1 MRCVLGPHSMKRICT
16 RGFKSSSSLREVVI
30 VSAART
36 PFGSF
41 MGPLKDLP
49 ATKLGSITISSA
61 VERAGITPEQIEE
74 VYMGNVLSAG
84 MGQAPARQAALGA
97 GCLDTTPCTTINKV
111 CASGMKSIMLAA
123 QSIAC
128 GARDIMVAGG
138 MESMSNVPMFENRT
152 APVYGNRVVKD
163 GILHD
168 GLTDAYTPGL
178 HMGHCGEDTASTMSI
193 SRDTQ
198 DEYTVRS
205 YNTAAAAYQSGV
217 LRAEIVSVPTPN
229 RKNPDLTVTDDTEY
243 ANVKFDKIPTLRTVF
258 DKAGTITAANSSK
271 LSDGAAACVLMSR
284 DMADKLGVEPLAKIL
299 TMADSAGPPIKFP
312 IAPVRAMELCLENLG
327 ISVEDLQRVEV
338 NEAFAV
344 VAVACQQMLNIPSE
358 IYNPNGGAISLGHP
372 IGASG
377 ARLIGTMAHTMKSG
391 DKGLTG
397 ICNGGGGASAVII
410 EKF

>member
-1 MRCVLGPHSMKRICT
+1 MRGVLTPNSMRKISM
-16 RGFKSSSSLREVVI
+16 RGFKSSSGLREVVI
-30 VSAART
+30 VSSART

-41 MGPLKDLP
+41 MGPLKDIP
-49 ATKLGSITISSA
+49 ATKLGSMCIA
-61 VERAGITPEQIEE
+61 AAAERAGISPEQIEE

-97 GCLDTTPCTTINKV
+97 GCLETTPCTTINKV
-111 CASGMKSIMLAA
+111 CASGMKSVMLAA

-128 GARDIMVAGG
+128 GAREVMVAGG
-138 MESMSNVPMFENRT
+138 MESMSNVPMFESRSS
-152 APVYGNRVVKD
+152 PIYGNRVVKD

-178 HMGHCGEDTASTMSI
+178 HMGHCGEDTASCMSI

-217 LRAEIVSVPTPN
+217 LRPELVPVPTPN
-229 RKNPDLTVTDDTEY
+229 KKNPDLTVTDDNEY
-243 ANVKFDKIPTLRTVF
+243 GNVKFDKIPTLRPVF
-258 DKAGTITAANSSK
+258 DKTGTITAANSSK
-271 LSDGAAACVLMSR
+271 ISDGAAACVLMSR
-284 DMADKLGVEPLAKIL
+284 DMAEKLGVEPLARIL

-312 IAPVRAMELCLENLG
+312 IAPVRAMEICLENLG
-327 ISVEDLQRVEV
+327 ITVEDLQRVEV

-344 VAVACQQMLNIPSE
+344 VAIACQQLLNIPLE